1 MHTMFLFTSLF
12 MPHRLI
18 PGSCGIHFG
27 CFVNITV
34 SCQLPLMFCELK
46 SMIRCIS
53 VKLLFRMLNQITSF
67 CSQYLFY
74 LLVH

>member
-34 SCQLPLMFCELK
+34 NCQLPLMFCELK
-46 SMIRCIS
+46 SMIRCID
-53 VKLLFRMLNQITSF
+53 VEPDKITSF
-67 CSQYLFY
+67 CSQYLLY